1 MDHQIEKMGIVQI
14 MSTKKEKKKMMD
26 DGLNLVFFV
35 CVSLFDFHIRPRP
48 ETTTTTTATLLL
60 IQ

>member
-14 MSTKKEKKKMMD
+14 MSTKKEKKD
-26 DGLNLVFFV
+26 DGRRAHFGIFL
-35 CVSLFDFHIRPRP
+35 CVSLFDFHIRPHP
-48 ETTTTTTATLLL
+48 ETTTTTTTATLLL